1 MSTRVASALFA
12 AIFLIIFG
20 LDEAFG
26 ALEYG
31 SCPSSEQGTIKG
43 TCEMS
48 CNRETGECTTTE
60 EIISCDCAGERRT
73 ESYVYSYQ
81 DGSVTGAVGRRK
93 RQAGPTNTC
102 DQLPLKCESCK
113 KSGQRGKSSASAKS
127 ESRNSC

>member
-1 MSTRVASALFA
+1 MGEVFDLTNNSIQNDKRPKTFAFFSGVASAVFA

-31 SCPSSEQGTIKG
+31 SCLSSEHGTIKG

-81 DGSVTGAVGRRK
+81 VYIVHKWPLDGYAC
-93 RQAGPTNTC
+93 P
-102 DQLPLKCESCK
+102 DQNRWERTKQLL
-113 KSGQRGKSSASAKS
+113 
-127 ESRNSC
+127 